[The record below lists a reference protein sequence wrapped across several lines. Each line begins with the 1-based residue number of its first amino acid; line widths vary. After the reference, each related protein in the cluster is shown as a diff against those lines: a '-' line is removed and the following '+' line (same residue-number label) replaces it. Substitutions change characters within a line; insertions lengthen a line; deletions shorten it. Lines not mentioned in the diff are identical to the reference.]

1 MQENCVQS
9 TGICLKMIKPH
20 IREPDAKCSEVV
32 QRKDDLTG
40 ELSRGVGWGWSRL
53 CLMKSRMS
61 LFEGT
66 FRLVGIFRTWGM
78 RFFVLLPSFLGMMPR
93 HSQSTPSP
101 CPRSV
106 PGSSPIG
113 WCPEHFTQD
122 SSWSDTRTTST
133 GSFRWWG
140 LVGRLFA
147 PPRVPHPIP
156 EAEPRHPWAESHFS
170 CFYPPPHSFYHHW
183 RFVAI
188 SQ

>member
-1 MQENCVQS
+1 MRSAPVRHLEPSVPHEVQDEFVWRDVQVS
-9 TGICLKMIKPH
+9 GNIQNL
-20 IREPDAKCSEVV
+20 RDEVF
-32 QRKDDLTG
+32 LY
-40 ELSRGVGWGWSRL
+40 S
-53 CLMKSRMS
+53 
-61 LFEGT
+61 F
-66 FRLVGIFRTWGM
+66 
-78 RFFVLLPSFLGMMPR
+78 LPSFLGMMPR

>member
-1 MQENCVQS
+1 MFENDKATHQRTRCKVLWGS
-9 TGICLKMIKPH
+9 AKKRRPH
-20 IREPDAKCSEVV
+20 RWDQ
-32 QRKDDLTG
+32 QRC
-40 ELSRGVGWGWSRL
+40 GVGVEPSVPH
-53 CLMKSRMS
+53 
-61 LFEGT
+61 E
-66 FRLVGIFRTWGM
+66 VQDE
-78 RFFVLLPSFLGMMPR
+78 FVWRDVQVSGNIQNLRDEVFCTPSFLGMMPR

-122 SSWSDTRTTST
+122 SSWWDTRTTST